1 MKKLRTR
8 HFHIA
13 LYASALLS
21 GLFLGWFLLFGK
33 KLVHTHFQGL
43 SDALLVLFGMA
54 AASFLVFCF
63 VPYFHGDR
71 RWYSV
76 TTILTLAFCIGSA
89 MLWNMSGTAVVI

>member
-13 LYASALLS
+13 LCTSLSFSAVFLMCFALIGKKMAETHFVGMSEALL
-21 GLFLGWFLLFGK
+21 W
-33 KLVHTHFQGL
+33 
-43 SDALLVLFGMA
+43 LFGMA

-63 VPYFHGDR
+63 VPYFHGDN

-76 TTILTLAFCIGSA
+76 STIFTLAFCIGSA
-89 MLWNMSGTAVVI
+89 ILWQMSGTVAV

>member
-8 HFHIA
+8 HFYIT
-13 LYASALLS
+13 LYSSLALS

-33 KLVHTHFQGL
+33 QLTATNTVGM
-43 SDALLVLFGMA
+43 SDALMVLFALA

-71 RWYSV
+71 RWYSISTV
-76 TTILTLAFCIGSA
+76 WALAFCIGSA
-89 MLWNMSGTAVVI
+89 MLWSMSGTAVAL

>member
-8 HFHIA
+8 HFYIT
-13 LYASALLS
+13 LYSSLALS

-33 KLVHTHFQGL
+33 HLAATNLSGM
-43 SDALLVLFGMA
+43 SDALMVLFGFA
-54 AASFLVFCF
+54 ALSFLIFCF

-76 TTILTLAFCIGSA
+76 STIWTLAFCIGSA
-89 MLWNMSGTAVVI
+89 ILWNLSGTAVGL

>member
-13 LYASALLS
+13 LYTSLSFSILFLVCFVLIGNKMAETHFTGMSEALL
-21 GLFLGWFLLFGK
+21 W
-33 KLVHTHFQGL
+33 
-43 SDALLVLFGMA
+43 LFGMA

-63 VPYFHGDR
+63 VPYFRGDH

-76 TTILTLAFCIGSA
+76 STILTLAFCIGSA
-89 MLWNMSGTAVVI
+89 LLWQMSGTVVV